1 MFFFKFNMID
11 VLFIESKIKFIIFC
25 IFSMFNVYRKIKYNE
40 DREDKNCR

>member
-1 MFFFKFNMID
+1 MFFFKFNTID

-40 DREDKNCR
+40 DREDKNSR